1 MDSLNASQR
10 KRAISDEPYAR
21 YASRPSIRYS
31 TTYCTHNGSVYEH
44 APAGTRIPSPSS
56 YSRSGYRYP
65 LRSPRHRKT
74 FTALSA
80 ALAVAGGAT
89 LFHWH
94 APNPK
99 QVLYVDGEM
108 PAQAMQD
115 RLISLA
121 RGTDAT
127 EEAIRNLSII
137 TPDMQNRPM
146 PDLSTPAGQYALEPF
161 LDNVRLLVL
170 DNLSTLCRSGKEN
183 EAQSWQPI
191 QSWLL
196 DLRRRGISVLLVHHA
211 GKSGDQRGTSAREDI
226 MDTVISLRR
235 PLNYC
240 ITDGAHFQVHITK
253 ARGIAGEEVRPF
265 EAKLSQTDQDK
276 LNWAVQELEDAESE
290 QIQKLLGEGLSIR
303 DCAEELG
310 ISKSKAHRL
319 KQRLEH
325 L

>member
-1 MDSLNASQR
+1 
-10 KRAISDEPYAR
+10 
-21 YASRPSIRYS
+21 
-31 TTYCTHNGSVYEH
+31 
-44 APAGTRIPSPSS
+44 
-56 YSRSGYRYP
+56 
-65 LRSPRHRKT
+65 
-74 FTALSA
+74 
-80 ALAVAGGAT
+80 
-89 LFHWH
+89 
-94 APNPK
+94 
-99 QVLYVDGEM
+99 M
-108 PAQAMQD
+108 PAQAMQN

-121 RGTDAT
+121 RGTGAT

-240 ITDGAHFQVHITK
+240 ITDGAHFQEHITK
-253 ARGIAGEEVRPF
+253 ARGNAGEEVRPF
-265 EAKLSQTDQDK
+265 EAKLSQTDRDK
-276 LNWAVQELEDAESE
+276 LNWTVQELEDAESE
-290 QIQKLLGEGLSIR
+290 QLQKLLGEGLSIR